1 MEQSVLNQSLEE
13 AFCDKKTV
21 AKHVIVRSLICG
33 LFFFGIF
40 ICAENTAKD
49 YGSTAYYI
57 RSGAICAVMA
67 LYCFG
72 PLRHLKDHLVYYS
85 NGIRFNK
92 RELVFTPATKLSWI
106 NRHTYV
112 FGNQLILGYTTENK
126 GVKGILD
133 LFRAEF
139 NVTYL
144 KDAKGKYIKAYMNTQ
159 EGR

>member
-13 AFCDKKTV
+13 AFCNKKTV

-33 LFFFGIF
+33 IFLFVIF
-40 ICAENTAKD
+40 LSAGKTAKD

-57 RSGAICAVMA
+57 RSGVICAVLA
-67 LYCFG
+67 LYSFG
-72 PLRHLKDHLVYYS
+72 PLRHLRDHLVYYS
-85 NGIRFNK
+85 NGIRLNK
-92 RELVFTPATKLSWI
+92 KELIFTPATKFTWI

-112 FGNQLILGYTTENK
+112 FGNQLILSYTTENK
-126 GVKGILD
+126 GVKAILD
-133 LFRAEF
+133 AFLAEF

-144 KDAKGKYIKAYMNTQ
+144 KDAKAKYIKAYMNTQ